1 MILFKDRYIDKLSD
15 TTLLAIRVFV
25 ASIVGLIVCYL
36 IFSLSGDD
44 GFRDRIYWVVIAV
57 VSVAASTS
65 TSVVYTRAKAIVIF
79 SLLGTSIGSVVLLL
93 IQKNIPHNFTL
104 VAGLCCFALALYVYT
119 MFLNYA
125 TSVFFIHVYLVMYFG
140 LFIGWDKELFFV
152 RVTCVAIGTL
162 SIVLITFLTRGRK
175 NRVLFDRDMYRI
187 YSELKDLVNKVDR
200 SVENRKIISL
210 IEKSIKLNE
219 TLANAKYEFS
229 ETKKYYEYKKILIL
243 IDELLINLKT
253 YRTLFMQQKKHDD
266 SLYKEF
272 VHFTKEQIQSNF
284 KKITIRYDRLLAQK

>member
-125 TSVFFIHVYLVMYFG
+125 TSVFLYMY
-140 LFIGWDKELFFV
+140 IW
-152 RVTCVAIGTL
+152 
-162 SIVLITFLTRGRK
+162 
-175 NRVLFDRDMYRI
+175 
-187 YSELKDLVNKVDR
+187 
-200 SVENRKIISL
+200 
-210 IEKSIKLNE
+210 
-219 TLANAKYEFS
+219 
-229 ETKKYYEYKKILIL
+229 
-243 IDELLINLKT
+243 
-253 YRTLFMQQKKHDD
+253 
-266 SLYKEF
+266 
-272 VHFTKEQIQSNF
+272 
-284 KKITIRYDRLLAQK
+284 